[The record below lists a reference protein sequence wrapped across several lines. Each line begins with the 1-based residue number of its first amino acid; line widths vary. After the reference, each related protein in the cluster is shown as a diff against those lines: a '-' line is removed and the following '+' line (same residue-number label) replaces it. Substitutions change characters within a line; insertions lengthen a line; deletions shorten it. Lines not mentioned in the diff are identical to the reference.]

1 MNDSIESQLKAST
14 LFESR
19 IVNEQRNHLTETCSK
34 RKQDRQENEQKNNP
48 KKRRQ
53 KKSP

>member
-19 IVNEQRNHLTETCSK
+19 IVNEQRNHITETRSK
-34 RKQDRQENEQKNNP
+34 REQDRQENEQKNNP
-48 KKRRQ
+48 QKRRQ

>member
-19 IVNEQRNHLTETCSK
+19 ICNEKRNHLPEACSK
-34 RKQDRQENEQKNNP
+34 REQDRQDNKQKDNTQ
-48 KKRRQ
+48 KRRQ
-53 KKSP
+53 KKSN

>member
-34 RKQDRQENEQKNNP
+34 REQDRQGNEQKNNP
-48 KKRRQ
+48 QKRRQ

>member
-19 IVNEQRNHLTETCSK
+19 IANGTRNHLTETCSK
-34 RKQDRQENEQKNNP
+34 REKDRQENEQKNNP